1 MKTKIVKG
9 IATPAFKASIDELP
23 VESKIFVDKAMA
35 MSHFIVKQMQQKG
48 LKQKD
53 LAAMLGKTEAEI
65 SKLLSGTHNYTLR
78 MIAKFEAALETDIIN
93 IPFSS
98 KSHMHYSKSCSI
110 EKKSVQFKGYT
121 TTKLN
126 YSNVIRLSVPHN
138 QNKSI
143 AI

>member
-1 MKTKIVKG
+1 MKKRIVKG
-9 IATPAFKASIDELP
+9 IPTPAFKTSIDELP

-35 MSHFIVKQMQQKG
+35 IAHFIVKKMQQKG

-53 LAAMLGKTEAEI
+53 LALILGKTEAEV
-65 SKLLSGTHNYTLR
+65 SKLLAGTHNYTLR

-98 KSHMHYSKSCSI
+98 KTHLHYSKSCSI
-110 EKKSVQFKGYT
+110 EKKCVQLKSYT
-121 TTKLN
+121 SSKIN
-126 YSNVIRLSVPHN
+126 YSNVIRLNVPHI